1 MYSRERFWFLKNWK
15 PLPNNHFQA
24 DIRPVDG
31 QLMDGVVPAFPDP
44 VEDVPLEIQMQCFDL
59 ESWQALIKHPDCP
72 QP

>member
-1 MYSRERFWFLKNWK
+1 MHVPWYLKRWVESRRQ
-15 PLPNNHFQA
+15 NNHFQR
-24 DIRPVDG
+24 DIKPVDG

-59 ESWQALIKHPDCP
+59 EAWQGLIKHPDCP